1 MVLAVDDRV
10 LRRIA
15 DVIDAGAN
23 SPPVQGRL
31 APAVLEA
38 LARLVP
44 CDCVTFLEL
53 EPVSGGVYAE
63 DEVLAGEVRYLPEP
77 VFDPTAAFWRHYA
90 GSAFC
95 NYPTR
100 TGDHRSVVLRS
111 DVCSTREWKQSPL
124 YIDALANGMFDFE
137 MLCPL
142 PSGSGR
148 SRRLLFSRSGSRDFT
163 ESDRFALALLRPHLA
178 EMVARR
184 REPASSSLTERQ
196 TELMRLVVDGCTN
209 AQIATALHLSPH
221 TVRAHLTNIFDRL
234 GVSTRAAAVA
244 QVLSG

>member
-1 MVLAVDDRV
+1 MAVAVEDRD

-15 DVIDAGAN
+15 DVVEAGAH
-23 SPPVQGRL
+23 SPPVPGRL
-31 APAVLEA
+31 APAVLQA

-44 CDCVTFLEL
+44 GESVTFLEL
-53 EPVSGGVYAE
+53 EPGSAGVYAD
-63 DEVLAGEVRYLPEP
+63 DEVAAGEVRYLPEP
-77 VFDPTAAFWRHYA
+77 VFDPTEAFWRHYP

-100 TGDHRSVVLRS
+100 TGDHHSVVLRS
-111 DVCSTREWKQSPL
+111 DVCSTREWKQSPMYL
-124 YIDALANGMFDFE
+124 EVLADAKLDFE
-137 MLCPL
+137 MMCPL
-142 PSGSGR
+142 PSGVGR

-163 ESDRFALALLRPHLA
+163 ESDRLALALLRPHLA
-178 EMVARR
+178 EMVGRR
-184 REPASSSLTERQ
+184 SEPTPSSLTERQ
-196 TELMRLVVDGCTN
+196 TELMHLVVKGRSN

-244 QVLSG
+244 HVLSG